1 MKPFMIKVPASS
13 ANIGPGFDSVGIAIE
28 RYLTLTVTPGDEW
41 TFDHQ
46 SPLLPVVDHY
56 KDHFIYKIAKN
67 IAEEHGKEMASARI
81 AVDTEI
87 PLARGMGSSASAIV
101 AAIELANRLADLNLS
116 DEQKL
121 RHAVK
126 IEGHPDNVAPALF
139 GGFVTAVQIEQ
150 DLDYLILPEID
161 VDLVVYIPSFELKT
175 EDARRVLPDAYPRP
189 VATSAS
195 AISSLMI
202 AAFMK
207 GNYELAGKMMERD
220 LFHETYR
227 ARLIPR
233 YDEIKREAKA
243 YNAYATVISGAG
255 PTTISFVPSGK
266 GEELARK
273 MQSLL
278 PDYEVV
284 ALRIDTE
291 GMKVS
296 DL

>member
-1 MKPFMIKVPASS
+1 MIKVPASS
-13 ANIGPGFDSVGIAIE
+13 ANIGPGFDSAGIAIE
-28 RYLTLTVTPGDEW
+28 RYLTLTVTPSDEW
-41 TFDHQ
+41 IFDHQ
-46 SPLLPVVDHY
+46 SPLLPDINHY
-56 KDHFIYKIAKN
+56 ENHFIYKIAKK
-67 IAEEHGKEMASARI
+67 IAAEYGKELTSARI

-101 AAIELANRLADLNLS
+101 AAIELANRLAGLDLS

-121 RHAVK
+121 KHAVK

-161 VDLVVYIPSFELKT
+161 VDLIVYIPSFELKT
-175 EDARRVLPDAYPRP
+175 EDARKVLPDAYPRP

-207 GNYELAGKMMERD
+207 GDYELAGKMMERD

-243 YNAYATVISGAG
+243 NNAYATVISGAG

-266 GEELARK
+266 GEEIARK

-278 PDYEVV
+278 PDYEV
-284 ALRIDTE
+284 ASLRIDTE

-296 DL
+296 EL